1 MKTGEMSFPN
11 ICSLR
16 VSTVPTAELP
26 GLQELLGFVPEK
38 TLLVDDTEK
47 VLQVADAFGLGHLI
61 HIARSSSQRP
71 ACYSVQYPSIDY
83 FKELTG

>member
-1 MKTGEMSFPN
+1 VCAEEVGYAKEEPN
-11 ICSLR
+11 FW
-16 VSTVPTAELP
+16 P

-47 VLQVADAFGLGHLI
+47 VLQVADAFGLGYLI

-83 FKELTG
+83 FKELTR